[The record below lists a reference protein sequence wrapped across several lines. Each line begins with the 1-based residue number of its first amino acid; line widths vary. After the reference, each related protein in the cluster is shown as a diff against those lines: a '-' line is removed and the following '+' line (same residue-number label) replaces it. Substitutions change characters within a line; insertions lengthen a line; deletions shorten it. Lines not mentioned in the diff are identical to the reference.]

1 MRQKSFARSTDLA
14 KRLKEKKNKGSF
26 YRLLIRRNPEKHANG
41 CIYVKHFL

>member
-14 KRLKEKKNKGSF
+14 KRLKKKKKGSF
-26 YRLLIRRNPEKHANG
+26 YRLLIRRNPEQHANG